1 VDTVSQ
7 TVNHTQTVHGIDK
20 PRLAA
25 REIDYFVY
33 LCSVKNIGNMIQMR
47 FDIDNQ
53 TTNDLELFE
62 KTKGNKS
69 VFSLFNYT
77 KSVGGKKRLETMF
90 ANPFTEMNLI
100 KQRIEIIKGFQD
112 NDNDNDFEIDKE
124 CLDFIEY
131 YLLQQNI
138 PNHYSILDSYLKTI
152 RYKIK
157 PKNEYYIVQR
167 GIRYLIVLLN
177 EIYDYSINSEQ
188 KKTSDFLSN
197 CRLIIRDNIEN
208 TSIKVIIGLKKRK
221 KLYPYEFGKLD
232 YLFRKSELNNVKDL
246 LDIIYEIDV
255 YRSIAFAANKHGL
268 TLPTFTN
275 KPNCFY
281 AQRLFHPFLDNPVA
295 NDLEFLADRNIC
307 FLTGPNMAGKS
318 TFLKAISISI
328 YLAHLGFPVPAKSME
343 TSVFNGLL
351 TTINL
356 SDNINKSYSHFYNEV
371 LRVKYIAERIN
382 QVGSI
387 FVVFDELFR
396 GTNVKDAYEA
406 SLSVIS
412 AFSKLNKSVFAISTH
427 IIEIADKL
435 NDNASLFF
443 KYFEANLVNDA
454 PQYNYKIK
462 DGVTDERIGMYILK
476 KEKVIETIENSIE

>member
-1 VDTVSQ
+1 
-7 TVNHTQTVHGIDK
+7 
-20 PRLAA
+20 
-25 REIDYFVY
+25 
-33 LCSVKNIGNMIQMR
+33 MR
-47 FDIDNQ
+47 FDIDKQ
-53 TTNDLELFE
+53 TITDLELFE
-62 KTKGNKS
+62 KNKGDKS

-77 KSVGGKKRLETMF
+77 KSIGGKRRLETIF
-90 ANPFTEMNLI
+90 ANPFTGIDLI
-100 KQRIEIIKGFQD
+100 NQRIEIIKGFQD
-112 NDNDNDFEIDKE
+112 NENDFEIDKE

-131 YLLQQNI
+131 YLFQKNK
-138 PNHYSILDSYLKTI
+138 PSHYSVIDSYIKNVSHS
-152 RYKIK
+152 IK
-157 PKNEYYIVQR
+157 PKNEHYIVRR

-177 EIYDYSINSEQ
+177 EIYDYSVDSKQKTTSE
-188 KKTSDFLSN
+188 FLNN
-197 CRLIIRDNIEN
+197 CRLIIRDKIEN
-208 TSIKVIIGLKKRK
+208 TSIRTIIGLKKRK
-221 KLYPYEFGKLD
+221 KLYPYEFGKMD
-232 YLFRKSELNNVKDL
+232 YLFRKSEFNNIIDL

-255 YRSIAFAANKHGL
+255 YKSIAFAASKHGL
-268 TLPTFTN
+268 TLPVFSN

-281 AQRLFHPFLDNPVA
+281 TRGLFHPFLDDPVA
-295 NDLEFLADRNIC
+295 NDLEFLTNRNIC

-356 SDNINKSYSHFYNEV
+356 SDNINKGYSHFYNEV
-371 LRVKYIAERIN
+371 LRVKYVAERIN
-382 QVGSI
+382 KVGSV

-427 IIEIADKL
+427 IIEVADKL
-435 NDNASLFF
+435 KDNEAMFF
-443 KYFEANLVNDA
+443 KYFEANLVDDT

-476 KEKVIETIENSIE
+476 KEKVIETIENSAE

>member
-1 VDTVSQ
+1 M
-7 TVNHTQTVHGIDK
+7 K
-20 PRLAA
+20 
-25 REIDYFVY
+25 
-33 LCSVKNIGNMIQMR
+33 
-47 FDIDNQ
+47 FDIDKQ

-62 KTKGNKS
+62 KNKGDKS

-77 KSVGGKKRLETMF
+77 KSIGGKKRLETIF
-90 ANPFTEMNLI
+90 ANPFTELDLI
-100 KQRIEIIKGFQD
+100 KRRINIIKGFQD
-112 NDNDNDFEIDKE
+112 NEDDFEIDKE
-124 CLDFIEY
+124 CLDFIEH
-131 YLLQQNI
+131 YLLQPNI

-152 RYKIK
+152 SYKIK
-157 PKNEYYIVQR
+157 PKNEHYIVQR
-167 GIRYLIVLLN
+167 GIRYLIALLN
-177 EIYDYSINSEQ
+177 EIYDYSVDSKQKNTSE
-188 KKTSDFLSN
+188 FLNN
-197 CRLIIRDNIEN
+197 CRLLIRDKIEN
-208 TSIKVIIGLKKRK
+208 TSIRAIIGLKNRR

-232 YLFRKSELNNVKDL
+232 YLFRKSELNNIKDL

-255 YRSIAFAANKHGL
+255 YKSIAYAANKHGL

-275 KPNCFY
+275 KSNY
-281 AQRLFHPFLDNPVA
+281 YNAQGLFHPFLDSPIA
-295 NDLEFLADRNIC
+295 NDLGFLSNHNIC

-318 TFLKAISISI
+318 TFLKTISISI
-328 YLAHLGFPVPAKSME
+328 YLAHLGFPVPAKTLE
-343 TSVFNGLL
+343 TSLFNGLM

-356 SDNINKSYSHFYNEV
+356 SDNINKGYSHFYNEV
-371 LRVKYIAERIN
+371 LRVKYVAERIN

-406 SLSVIS
+406 SLAVIS

-427 IIEIADKL
+427 IIEVADKL
-435 NDNASLFF
+435 NNNESIFF
-443 KYFEANLVNDA
+443 KYFEANLVDDT